1 MEPPN
6 LDREQLP
13 PDAST
18 QVRGHLAR
26 ATFSAVRITQQR
38 TALVLQELR
47 CAPPRSQS
55 SARPG
60 SAPGQP
66 PALRTPSGTAA
77 PSARAGG

>member
-6 LDREQLP
+6 PDREQLP

-18 QVRGHLAR
+18 QVRGHLVR
-26 ATFSAVRITQQR
+26 VTFSAVRITQQR
-38 TALVLQELR
+38 TPLVLQELG

-55 SARPG
+55 SAGPG
-60 SAPGQP
+60 SEPGQP
-66 PALRTPSGTAA
+66 PSGTAA